1 MNREAVRGAAHTRAL
16 QHASR
21 RVSRMIRLSRGARAL
36 RFASRLAVH
45 LSLALAAVFAV
56 MSARA
61 ADLQAINE
69 AARAASGAS
78 GASAVMAGSAVPAL
92 GFGAV
97 VQTVLGLAVVI
108 GVVFGCAWLA
118 RRLGLQG
125 GPRNALVRTIGGA
138 ALGGKERVAV
148 VEIGDTWLV
157 LGAAPGNVRLLH
169 TMPAGELPAGA
180 MAASGRPGSG
190 LSGTFAQRFR
200 DALKGEADKRFKTRF
215 TRHDGGAQ

>member
-1 MNREAVRGAAHTRAL
+1 MNPQAVP
-16 QHASR
+16 
-21 RVSRMIRLSRGARAL
+21 GARLL
-36 RFASRLAVH
+36 RFSWRLAVH
-45 LSLALAAVFAV
+45 LSLAGAALLAVV
-56 MSARA
+56 SARA
-61 ADLQAINE
+61 ADLKAVNE
-69 AARAASGAS
+69 ATRAASGSA
-78 GASAVMAGSAVPAL
+78 GASAVIAGSAVPAL

-97 VQTVLGLAVVI
+97 VQTVLGLALVI

-125 GPRNALVRTIGGA
+125 GMKNALVRTVGGA
-138 ALGGKERVAV
+138 SLGGKERVAV

-169 TMPAGELPAGA
+169 SMPAGELPAGVTGPA
-180 MAASGRPGSG
+180 TAGPA

-200 DALKGEADKRFKTRF
+200 DALKSESDKRFKTRF

>member
-1 MNREAVRGAAHTRAL
+1 MKREAVPGVATGV
-16 QHASR
+16 
-21 RVSRMIRLSRGARAL
+21 VSRANARRAGKSRGAQAL
-36 RFASRLAVH
+36 RFSWRLAVH
-45 LSLALAAVFAV
+45 LSLAGAAVFAV

-61 ADLQAINE
+61 ADLQAVNE
-69 AARAASGAS
+69 ATRAAAGAAGTS
-78 GASAVMAGSAVPAL
+78 GASAVIAGSAVPAL

-97 VQTVLGLAVVI
+97 VQTVLGLALVI

-125 GPRNALVRTIGGA
+125 GPKNALVKTVGGA
-138 ALGGKERVAV
+138 SLGGKERVAV

-169 TMPAGELPAGA
+169 TLPAGELPAGV
-180 MAASGRPGSG
+180 AAAAPNAPA

-200 DALKGEADKRFKTRF
+200 DALKSEANKRISARF
-215 TRHDGGAQ
+215 MRHDGGAQ

>member
-1 MNREAVRGAAHTRAL
+1 MNPQAVPGAAPKHVKPLARK
-16 QHASR
+16 
-21 RVSRMIRLSRGARAL
+21 SRGARVL
-36 RFASRLAVH
+36 RFSWRLAVH
-45 LSLALAAVFAV
+45 LSLAGAAVFAV

-69 AARAASGAS
+69 AARSGS
-78 GASAVMAGSAVPAL
+78 SASAVVTGSAVPAL

-97 VQTVLGLAVVI
+97 VQTVLGLALVI

-125 GPRNALVRTIGGA
+125 GPKNALVKTVGGA
-138 ALGGKERVAV
+138 SLGGKERVAV

-180 MAASGRPGSG
+180 TTVAGIGKSGPA
-190 LSGTFAQRFR
+190 LSGSFAQRFR
-200 DALKGEADKRFKTRF
+200 DALKSEAGKRFG
-215 TRHDGGAQ
+215 RHDGGAQ

>member
-1 MNREAVRGAAHTRAL
+1 MNPLAVP
-16 QHASR
+16 
-21 RVSRMIRLSRGARAL
+21 GARLL
-36 RFASRLAVH
+36 RFSWRFAWRLAVH
-45 LSLALAAVFAV
+45 LALAGAAVFAV

-69 AARAASGAS
+69 AARAASAGSSAS
-78 GASAVMAGSAVPAL
+78 GVITGSAVPAL

-97 VQTVLGLAVVI
+97 VQTVLGLALVI

-125 GPRNALVRTIGGA
+125 GTKHALVRTVGGA
-138 ALGGKERVAV
+138 SLGGKERVAV
-148 VEIGDTWLV
+148 IEIGDTWLV

-169 TMPAGELPAGA
+169 TMPAGDLPAGA
-180 MAASGRPGSG
+180 AVASVDSPNGPA

-200 DALKGEADKRFKTRF
+200 DALKSEANQRF
-215 TRHDGGAQ
+215 TARFRRHDGGAQ

>member
-1 MNREAVRGAAHTRAL
+1 MNPLAVPGAASGATSSVAQRARK
-16 QHASR
+16 SR
-21 RVSRMIRLSRGARAL
+21 ARRAL
-36 RFASRLAVH
+36 RFAWRLAVH
-45 LSLALAAVFAV
+45 LSLLAAAVFAV
-56 MSARA
+56 MTARA

-78 GASAVMAGSAVPAL
+78 GASGASAVITGSAVPAL

-97 VQTVLGLAVVI
+97 VQTVLGLALVI

-125 GPRNALVRTIGGA
+125 GTKNALVKTVGGA
-138 ALGGKERVAV
+138 SLGGKERVAV

-180 MAASGRPGSG
+180 VTPGATGKSGPA

-200 DALKGEADKRFKTRF
+200 DALKSEASKRFS
-215 TRHDGGAQ
+215 RHGGGAQ

>member
-1 MNREAVRGAAHTRAL
+1 MKSQAVPGARSDV
-16 QHASR
+16 ASGVTAR
-21 RVSRMIRLSRGARAL
+21 RVGQSRGARVL
-36 RFASRLAVH
+36 RFSWRLAVH
-45 LSLALAAVFAV
+45 LSLAGAAVFAV

-61 ADLQAINE
+61 ADLQAVNE
-69 AARAASGAS
+69 ATRAAASAS
-78 GASAVMAGSAVPAL
+78 GASAVIAGSAVPAL

-97 VQTVLGLAVVI
+97 VQTVLGLALVI

-125 GPRNALVRTIGGA
+125 GPKNALVKTVGGA
-138 ALGGKERVAV
+138 SLGGKERVAV

-169 TMPAGELPAGA
+169 TLPAGELPAGA
-180 MAASGRPGSG
+180 AAAAPNAPA

-200 DALKGEADKRFKTRF
+200 DALKSEANKRINARF
-215 TRHDGGAQ
+215 MRHDGGAQ